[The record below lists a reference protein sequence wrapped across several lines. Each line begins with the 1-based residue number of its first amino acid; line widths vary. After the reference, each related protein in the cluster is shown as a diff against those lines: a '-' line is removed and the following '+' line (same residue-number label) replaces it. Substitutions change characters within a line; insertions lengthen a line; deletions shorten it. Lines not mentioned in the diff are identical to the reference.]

1 MSLEAIVFYT
11 DGSSLTIDNSV
22 DAKHL
27 ATMLKASTRTVL
39 KPVHF
44 GNLNNALQEMTF
56 NLLNHD
62 AEDDDSYRLYVVN
75 TELDAADVQRNLKDL
90 NAHLRK
96 TDDDFKSN
104 DTELD
109 FKLLMRVMGVESLLN
124 RVVKTPAIIDFG

>member
-11 DGSSLTIDNSV
+11 DGSSLTIDNSI

-44 GNLNNALQEMTF
+44 GNLNNALQKMTF

-62 AEDDDSYRLYVVN
+62 AEDADSYRLYVVN
-75 TELDAADVQRNLKDL
+75 NELDAADVQRNLKDL

-104 DTELD
+104 DTDLD